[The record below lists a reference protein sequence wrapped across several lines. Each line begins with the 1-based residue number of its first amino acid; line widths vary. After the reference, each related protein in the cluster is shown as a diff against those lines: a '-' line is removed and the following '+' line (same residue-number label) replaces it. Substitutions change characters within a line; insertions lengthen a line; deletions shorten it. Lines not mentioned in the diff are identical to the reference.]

1 MEGTRNERVAILLV
15 AYVIGFV
22 TAYVAFGLTQ
32 LEERFVYMPVDNT
45 ASVIKALEK
54 KSDAP
59 GVAAI
64 TKDGLVLVKDN
75 EARIIS
81 ATQASTDGI
90 LPEGYHTKIADYS
103 LSPDGKQVYFC
114 EVPSEDL
121 DICRPY
127 LYSVENDTVY
137 PVKVDDQRVAFD
149 PANHSVR
156 WSSDSSIS
164 FE

>member
-45 ASVIKALEK
+45 ASVINALEK

-59 GVAAI
+59 GIAAM
-64 TKDGLVLVKDN
+64 TKEGLVLVKNN

-81 ATQASTDGI
+81 ATQASADGI
-90 LPEGYHTKIADYS
+90 LPEGYHTRIADYS
-103 LSPDGKQVYFC
+103 LSPDGKHVYFC
-114 EVPSEDL
+114 EVPGDAL

-127 LYSVENDTVY
+127 TYSVAEDVVY
-137 PVKVDDQRVAFD
+137 PVKIDGQRVAFD
-149 PANHSVR
+149 PETQSAQ
-156 WSSDSSIS
+156 WGTDGSIT